1 MADFGPDQDCIQIF
15 LTWELPIEDA
25 DVARALEVAFDIDT
39 SASLQRDEEQV
50 LLNGAPAAVCPE
62 SGRWYRVD

>member
-1 MADFGPDQDCIQIF
+1 MS
-15 LTWELPIEDA
+15 
-25 DVARALEVAFDIDT
+25 RALEVAFDIDT